1 MECCIGFE
9 PAPGVA
15 LQVAASELGVCG
27 VWIGRAPRECAAESD
42 NAFLRAAVRQL
53 REYFDGARRE
63 FDLPL
68 DLRGTPFQLQ
78 VWNALTKIPHGETR
92 TYAQIASQIGRPK
105 ATRAVGSANGKNPV
119 PIIVPCH
126 RVIATGGGLGGYS
139 AGLDFKRRLL
149 ALEKGDR
156 RIFPAVRADQEASL
170 FAGSGSDGKCACPLF
185 VER

>member
-1 MECCIGFE
+1 
-9 PAPGVA
+9 VA

-27 VWIGRAPRECAAESD
+27 VWIGRAPRECAAESG
-42 NAFLRAAVRQL
+42 NAFLRAAERQL

-78 VWNALTKIPHGETR
+78 VWRALTQIPYGETR
-92 TYAQIASQIGRPK
+92 TYAQIASQIGHPK
-105 ATRAVGSANGKNPV
+105 ATRAVGSANGRNPV

-149 ALEKGDR
+149 ALESR
-156 RIFPAVRADQEASL
+156 
-170 FAGSGSDGKCACPLF
+170 
-185 VER
+185 

>member
-1 MECCIGFE
+1 MDCCIDCE
-9 PAPGVA
+9 PAPGVV

-27 VWIGRAPRECAAESD
+27 VWIGRVSRDCPAESG

-53 REYFDGARRE
+53 REYFEGARRE

-68 DLRGTPFQLQ
+68 DLRGTSFQLQ
-78 VWNALTKIPHGETR
+78 VWRALTRIPHGETR

-105 ATRAVGSANGKNPV
+105 ATRAVGSANGRNPL

-126 RVIATGGGLGGYS
+126 RVISTGGGLGGYS

-149 ALEKGDR
+149 ALE
-156 RIFPAVRADQEASL
+156 S
-170 FAGSGSDGKCACPLF
+170 CPG
-185 VER
+185 